1 MADWEYSIRHYWS
14 IGGSSSFQ
22 TIEDDVISIPMLTD
36 TGSGEVN
43 SAIIVLNAVGG
54 QYISDDTSGDAG
66 AKRLIKQHDIIR
78 VRLRDSTYGTSAVAG
93 TQQGEYIK
101 YFNVVKKIPIK
112 SKSEG
117 VRLQLELLGVEKW
130 LQGMNYAK
138 PHYFQSAGIVFEDI
152 CNSYNA
158 NKGTD
163 MPTITDFQTDKTT
176 YPDSKNDLDLTADNV
191 WDFGVNED
199 NCFDRMSEVIDK
211 LGASASA
218 GGVLDFYDLR
228 MLYDANGDEITP
240 EVFSSGNETAVDGS
254 GVTTEVG
261 GEPII
266 TVANSTAVNVG
277 ESDGGI
283 EAEEGTLINS
293 WGANDAGSLPT
304 AFSRF
309 MSRQEWWNLYFPPW
323 VVGTGI
329 GSNTFYKASS
339 KVSYTD
345 AAVGADQ
352 GNRKN
357 YVAKIDH
364 NSTSGNKPPDATTW
378 AELTSGDY
386 YGNGDSAPTAIEAL
400 VGKPMQ
406 YSPWTVD
413 KRTLWING
421 GGNPEGGF
429 GLINNPSNSGVGK
442 TDGRYD
448 NARPPSMFDHN
459 IVIRD
464 GEMFRTWVDQVATS
478 QTVGTTYADG
488 SPQVYDIQN
497 QYLYNSWDTSDPP
510 ERSDDPIVGD
520 AFYRG
525 FRVLCRGDPSGS
537 SPWFGYTND
546 KTGGTASSSADVV
559 DFNGR
564 LIANSV
570 LEYDGTQWRVLYR
583 PYSIDEQFTG
593 TTDPQEMQV
602 AVLYE
607 GCVRQ
612 FTYVAPNW
620 VWKEYQNE
628 DNGNDCFHPVVP
640 AAGSFAGAEPRTIS
654 GPQWQILNV
663 PGTMADATSQIPTDS
678 TDVEDVDDVFGW
690 NSGAGTNC
698 NSAIESVFNWSPWD
712 VWNLDGTL
720 LSGGGRI
727 TEDYYQSG
735 GWLSFRFPY
744 PASSFNSIS
753 ESVGDLYGGGTNTDN
768 PREPTTVD
776 AQNMH
781 LTHDGKRGFNQGG
794 STDADNS
801 SEDFGQISGISFMIK
816 LYAIRKENTYLT
828 GTGWEETSG
837 EDGSNFKIRV
847 ALVDS
852 ADTVVT
858 QDFTIYFND
867 TWQSVTLPLQGFEV
881 YRGRQPRYESPVVH
895 SVYPPK
901 GLDVQDIFL
910 WRDIRLM
917 SIFTL
922 DSYDDFG
929 RYHPGEA
936 KKWID
941 ESKLDATGLFFA
953 AGYSHKE
960 VRLAIDAFRFTKPL
974 LVNTGK
980 IAGQVIDPEFLQR
993 PEIGNYEM
1001 LKSDAEAERQK
1012 KTFQHVEYDTTT
1024 TGKID
1029 IGFGDY
1035 FNFEDSDIIPSNLE
1049 DTTDK
1054 IKLVAKRI
1062 EYSITKPLNGKGG
1075 FLRRIRGV
1083 RRFT

>member
-1 MADWEYSIRHYWS
+1 MADWSFTITHYYT
-14 IGGSSSFQ
+14 IGGSSNSQ
-22 TIEDDVISIPMLTD
+22 VLDSDVISIPMVTD

-43 SAIIVLNAVGG
+43 QAIIILNAVGG
-54 QYISDDTSGDAG
+54 QYISDDATG
-66 AKRLIKQHDIIR
+66 KRLIKQHDIVR
-78 VRLRDSTYGTSAVAG
+78 VRLRDSTYGTGDVAG
-93 TQQGEYIK
+93 TQRGEYLK
-101 YFNVVKKIPIK
+101 FFNVVKKIPIK
-112 SKSEG
+112 SKGEG
-117 VRLQLELLGVEKW
+117 VRLQIELLGVEKW

-158 NKGTD
+158 NKGTG

-228 MLYDANGDEITP
+228 MLYDDNGEEITP

-254 GVTTEVG
+254 GVTTHVG
-261 GEPII
+261 GYPII
-266 TVANSTAVNVG
+266 TMSNSTAVNVG

-309 MSRQEWWNLYFPPW
+309 MSRQEWFNLYFPPW
-323 VVGTGI
+323 VVGTDYIEG
-329 GSNTFYKASS
+329 S

-357 YVAKIDH
+357 YVATSD
-364 NSTSGNKPPDATTW
+364 NTATSGNYPSAGGAPW
-378 AELTSGDY
+378 IELTSGDY
-386 YGNGDSAPTAIEAL
+386 FGNGNDVGLPEEIEEL

-406 YSPWTVD
+406 YSPWTVE
-413 KRTLWING
+413 KRALWING

-429 GLINNPSNSGVGK
+429 GLIDNPSNSGTGT

-459 IVIRD
+459 IIIRD
-464 GEMFRTWVDQVATS
+464 GQMFRTWVDQMATED
-478 QTVGTTYADG
+478 TIGTDYGPAG
-488 SPQVYDIQN
+488 GGRIFEIQE
-497 QYLYNSWDTSDPP
+497 QYLYDSYSGGSRDGT
-510 ERSDDPIVGD
+510 GD
-520 AFYRG
+520 EPYRG
-525 FRVLCRGDPSGS
+525 FRVLCRGDPSGT
-537 SPWFGYTND
+537 SPWFGYTKD

-564 LIANSV
+564 LIANSI

-583 PYSIDEQFTG
+583 PYGVDEQFTG
-593 TTDPQEMQV
+593 VTDPQEMQV
-602 AVLYE
+602 AILYE
-607 GCVRQ
+607 GRVWQ
-612 FTYVAPNW
+612 FEYVAPNW
-620 VWKEYQNE
+620 VWKNIANE
-628 DNGNDCFHPVVP
+628 DNGNDCFHPVLP
-640 AAGSFAGAEPRTIS
+640 ATGSFAGAEPRTIS

-663 PGTMADATSQIPTDS
+663 PGTMADATEQIPTDS
-678 TDVEDVDDVFGW
+678 SDIKDVDEVFGW
-690 NSGAGTNC
+690 NSGTGTNC
-698 NSAIESVFNWSPWD
+698 NSAIESVFDWSPWD
-712 VWNLDGTL
+712 IWNIDGKPVGTVE
-720 LSGGGRI
+720 GRT
-727 TEDYYQSG
+727 TEDYYQTG
-735 GWLSFRFPY
+735 GWLSFRFPF
-744 PASSFNSIS
+744 PASAFNSIS
-753 ESVGDLYGGGTNTDN
+753 ESVGDIYGGGTNTDN

-794 STDADNS
+794 STDANNS
-801 SEDFGQISGISFMIK
+801 SEDFGQISALSFMIK
-816 LYAIRKENTYLT
+816 LYAIRKKVAPAE
-828 GTGWEETSG
+828 WEETSG

-858 QDFTIYFND
+858 QDFTIFFNN

-881 YRGRQPRYESPVVH
+881 YRGRQPRYNSNITH
-895 SVYPPK
+895 AVYPPK

-910 WRDIRLM
+910 WRDIRLV

-929 RYHPGEA
+929 RYHPGES

-941 ESKLDATGLFFA
+941 ESKLDTVALIFKS
-953 AGYSHKE
+953 GYSHKE

-980 IAGQVIDPEFLQR
+980 ITGQVIDPEFLQR

-1012 KTFQHVEYDTTT
+1012 KTYQHVEYDTTT
-1024 TGKID
+1024 TGRID

>member
-22 TIEDDVISIPMLTD
+22 TLEDDVISIPMITD

-78 VRLRDSTYGTSAVAG
+78 VRLRDLTYGTADVAG
-93 TQQGEYIK
+93 TQRGEYIK
-101 YFNVVKKIPIK
+101 FFNVVKKIPIK

-117 VRLQLELLGVEKW
+117 VRLQIELLGIEKW
-130 LQGMNYAK
+130 LQGINYAK

-152 CNSYNA
+152 CNSYNT

-163 MPTITDFQTDKTT
+163 MPTITNFQTNKTT
-176 YPDSKNDLDLTADNV
+176 YPNSKNDLDLTADNV

-228 MLYDANGDEITP
+228 MLYDDKDEITP

-254 GVTTEVG
+254 GVTTHVG
-261 GEPII
+261 GFPIV
-266 TVANSTAVNVG
+266 TVSNSTAVNVG

-386 YGNGDSAPTAIEAL
+386 YGNGDSAPTVIEDL
-400 VGKPMQ
+400 VGEPMQ

-429 GLINNPSNSGVGK
+429 GLADNPSNSGTG
-442 TDGRYD
+442 TTNGRYD

-464 GEMFRTWVDQVATS
+464 GQMFRTWVDQIANTDDI
-478 QTVGTTYADG
+478 GTTYGPPLTDA
-488 SPQVYDIQN
+488 VWEIQE
-497 QYLYNSWDTSDPP
+497 QYLYDSYSGGSRDGT
-510 ERSDDPIVGD
+510 GD

-525 FRVLCRGDPSGS
+525 FRVLCKGDPDGS
-537 SPWFGYTND
+537 SPWFGYTKD

-564 LIANSV
+564 LIANSI
-570 LEYDGTQWRVLYR
+570 LEYDGTQWRVVYR
-583 PYSIDEQFTG
+583 PYSVDEQFTG
-593 TTDPQEMQV
+593 VTDPQEMQV

-607 GCVRQ
+607 GRVWQ
-612 FTYVAPNW
+612 FELVAPNW
-620 VWKEYQNE
+620 TWKLYANE

-640 AAGSFAGAEPRTIS
+640 ATGSYAGAEPRTIS

-663 PGTMADATSQIPTDS
+663 PGTMADITAQTPTDS
-678 TDVEDVDDVFGW
+678 SGIKDVNTLFGW

-698 NSAIESVFNWSPWD
+698 NSAIESVFNWAPGD
-712 VWNLDGTL
+712 VWNVDVLQSNRT
-720 LSGGGRI
+720 I
-727 TEDYYQSG
+727 EDYYQAG

-744 PASSFNSIS
+744 PVSTFHGID

-794 STDADNS
+794 STDANNS

-816 LYAIRKENTYLT
+816 LFAARKLVNDS
-828 GTGWEETSG
+828 WEMTSG

-847 ALVDS
+847 MLVDS

-881 YRGRQPRYESPVVH
+881 YRGRQPRYENIITH

-929 RYHPGEA
+929 RFHPGEA

-941 ESKLDATGLFFA
+941 ESKLDVTATFMRG
-953 AGYSHKE
+953 GYKEKE

-980 IAGQVIDPEFLQR
+980 ITGQVIDPEFLQR